1 MRKGTQAFV
10 GIVSLGLLAAGYQ
23 AGLAAEVSNGFS
35 AAPVSTG
42 SASGSNSISGTTSI
56 GNTSAGSET
65 LNTAAPL
72 DGESTPAPT
81 STPATSSAPTPKS
94 TSAAPAS
101 TPKATTSAPAP
112 VAIPKATPSAS
123 SSTTSG
129 STSGSTSA
137 GTTKTGAAINYRYG
151 TVQVSVTKANG
162 KITAVN
168 LLQQGATGGRQGAFS
183 YLVDYAIQA
192 NGSSF
197 GNLGGATYT
206 TDAFK
211 QSLESALAKF

>member
-10 GIVSLGLLAAGYQ
+10 GIVSLGLIAAGYQ

-35 AAPVSTG
+35 AAPV
-42 SASGSNSISGTTSI
+42 ASGSTSGNASGSGTTTV
-56 GNTSAGSET
+56 GNTSTGSET
-65 LNTAAPL
+65 LNTSAPV
-72 DGESTPAPT
+72 DGEPT
-81 STPATSSAPTPKS
+81 VGASSAPATSS
-94 TSAAPAS
+94 APAS
-101 TPKATTSAPAP
+101 TPKATTPVATSTPKVTTTAPAP
-112 VAIPKATPSAS
+112 VSTPKATTSAS
-123 SSTTSG
+123 NSG
-129 STSGSTSA
+129 SSSSSGGSA
-137 GTTKTGAAINYRYG
+137 GITKTGTAINYRYG
-151 TVQVSVTKANG
+151 TVQVSVTKASG

-168 LLQQGATGGRQGAFS
+168 LLQEGATGGRQGAFT